1 MQNFSFMQLNQKQ
14 IQTSDLEIMRNGR
27 FSKQRP
33 NLEDFLSGI
42 TLNVN

>member
-1 MQNFSFMQLNQKQ
+1 MQFNKKKK
-14 IQTSDLEIMRNGR
+14 IQTSDLEIMRNDR